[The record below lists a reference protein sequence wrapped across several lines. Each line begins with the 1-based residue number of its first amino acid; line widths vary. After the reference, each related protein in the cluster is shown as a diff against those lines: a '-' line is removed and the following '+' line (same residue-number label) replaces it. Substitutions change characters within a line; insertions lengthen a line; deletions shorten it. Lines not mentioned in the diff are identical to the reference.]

1 MVMSVAAAQS
11 AYYWPYLKCTRE
23 SELCEMTHFMTG
35 LHAVCGGRGER
46 LREWHPMILFPLLL
60 DMKGVPYVRASFRTA
75 TSSGFQTLSRLEFE
89 F

>member
-35 LHAVCGGRGER
+35 LHAVWGVGGETQGVA
-46 LREWHPMILFPLLL
+46 PYDSVPPPL
-60 DMKGVPYVRASFRTA
+60 GYESCPYVRASFRTA